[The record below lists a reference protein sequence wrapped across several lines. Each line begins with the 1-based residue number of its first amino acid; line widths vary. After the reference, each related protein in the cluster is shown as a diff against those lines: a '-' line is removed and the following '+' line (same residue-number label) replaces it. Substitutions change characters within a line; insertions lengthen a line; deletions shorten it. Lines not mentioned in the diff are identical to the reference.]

1 MDSSLMLPQTLYL
14 SQPRI
19 TKDIALTGQVAD
31 RWRINASGATTVS
44 AKAAADNNYG
54 TKALIGGAKWM

>member
-1 MDSSLMLPQTLYL
+1 MLPQTLYL

-19 TKDIALTGQVAD
+19 TKDIALTDTG
-31 RWRINASGATTVS
+31 RKHSRINANDATTVS
-44 AKAAADNNYG
+44 AKMAADNAYG